1 MSKKNETEN
10 EDELNPEIAA
20 EIPILPVDDLVVFP
34 YMPPVPPFAPHHIAL
49 SGDWVTKAVD
59 DAMVNG
65 ERALCVFRQVGNRE
79 SDPKVVEDFAP
90 VGTLIQ
96 ILRYKKDDES
106 VLRCPRISASS
117 CVPPSEIRTNFRPM
131 ARATDL
137 PSDVFPTPGGPT
149 KQRIGPFISCLSIR
163 TARYSK
169 IRSLIFSRL

>member
-10 EDELNPEIAA
+10 EDVLDPEVTA

-79 SDPKVVEDFAP
+79 SNSRTAEDLAP
-90 VGTLIQ
+90 VGTLIR

-106 VLRCPRISASS
+106 VLFLARGQARVRIE
-117 CVPPSEIRTNFRPM
+117 EILETKPFLK
-131 ARATDL
+131 ARVQVIEEEAET
-137 PSDVFPTPGGPT
+137 
-149 KQRIGPFISCLSIR
+149 
-163 TARYSK
+163 
-169 IRSLIFSRL
+169 RS

>member
-1 MSKKNETEN
+1 MSKKNVTEN

-79 SDPKVVEDFAP
+79 SDPKVVEDLAP

-106 VLRCPRISASS
+106 VLFLAHGRARVRIEEIHETKPFLKARVQIVEEEAEGDLEDENVEVEALVRSALDIVQKIVKLSS
-117 CVPPSEIRTNFRPM
+117 
-131 ARATDL
+131 
-137 PSDVFPTPGGPT
+137 
-149 KQRIGPFISCLSIR
+149 
-163 TARYSK
+163 RY
-169 IRSLIFSRL
+169 